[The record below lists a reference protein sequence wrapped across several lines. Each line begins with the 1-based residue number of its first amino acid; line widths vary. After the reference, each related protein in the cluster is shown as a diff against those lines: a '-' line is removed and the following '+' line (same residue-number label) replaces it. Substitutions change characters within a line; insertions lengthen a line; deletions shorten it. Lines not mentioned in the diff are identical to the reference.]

1 MLYWII
7 VGIAWVVGAI
17 LFAVIGVL
25 ATRRMV
31 RVHVREGHNDVLV
44 PLFLTAGVIYAVLLA
59 FMVIAM
65 WETYDNA
72 KANVAEEASLLVP
85 MYRQAED
92 FSPDTSVVMHQL
104 IRDYAEGVLDQWDR
118 FTKTAL
124 GSTSARIT
132 VDNMIYLFGTMV
144 PATASRQIVD
154 TQFFAT
160 FSQLMEDRNKR
171 LLQASESLSWIMW
184 VAAIGGGVV
193 TVGMAFVLYMDK
205 PAPQVVMVSVLSALI
220 GTLLFIMM
228 VLDKPF
234 LGPMAIAPEPFEA
247 TLSLLKQID
256 GDFNAINAHQGI
268 IDPKSIPETA
278 PAASAGES
286 KGESN
291 AH

>member
-1 MLYWII
+1 
-7 VGIAWVVGAI
+7 
-17 LFAVIGVL
+17 
-25 ATRRMV
+25 
-31 RVHVREGHNDVLV
+31 
-44 PLFLTAGVIYAVLLA
+44 
-59 FMVIAM
+59 
-65 WETYDNA
+65 
-72 KANVAEEASLLVP
+72 
-85 MYRQAED
+85 
-92 FSPDTSVVMHQL
+92 
-104 IRDYAEGVLDQWDR
+104 
-118 FTKTAL
+118 
-124 GSTSARIT
+124 
-132 VDNMIYLFGTMV
+132 
-144 PATASRQIVD
+144 
-154 TQFFAT
+154 
-160 FSQLMEDRNKR
+160 
-171 LLQASESLSWIMW
+171 
-184 VAAIGGGVV
+184 
-193 TVGMAFVLYMDK
+193 MAFVLYMDK